1 MSGNNGNS
9 SLTKKAEV
17 WAVGGGKGGTGKSFF
32 TSNMA
37 LCLAESGKKVILLDA
52 DLGGANL
59 HSFLGVK
66 RPKVTLTDFFEK
78 KAPLADLIVDTGF
91 NNLSLIS
98 GDLQS
103 IDSDTIKYTQ
113 KLKLFRH
120 IKALEADHV
129 IMDLGAGSHNNT
141 IDSFINSDR
150 MLVVTVPAVTALEN
164 LYQFIKN
171 VYFRKLKAAFA
182 KRGMKDRVIETW
194 RNREHHKISNLR
206 DLVTHLRNNSEAM
219 DEVFINEV
227 EDFKIQLIVNQVKDS
242 NDIHLGASIRSVV
255 RKYLGLNAEYTGYV
269 RYDEYIL
276 RCLNNGTPF
285 VRTYGY
291 SRSAKEIESLTR
303 NIMQDKQVREV
314 LT

>member
-1 MSGNNGNS
+1 MIESIVQ
-9 SLTKKAEV
+9 TKGPEV

-32 TSNMA
+32 SSSVA
-37 LCLAESGKKVILLDA
+37 LCLADAGKRVVLVDA

-59 HSFLGVK
+59 HSFLGLK
-66 RPKVTLTDFFEK
+66 RPRVTLSDFFEK
-78 KAPLADLIVDTGF
+78 KAPLVDLQVLSGYD
-91 NNLSLIS
+91 NLTLIY

-103 IDSDTIKYTQ
+103 VESDSIKYTQ

-120 IKALEADHV
+120 IRALEADYV
-129 IMDLGAGSHNNT
+129 IMDLGAGAHNNT

-171 VYFRKLKAAFA
+171 VYFRKLKAAFS
-182 KRGMKDRVIETW
+182 KRGLKDRVIETW
-194 RNREHHKISNLR
+194 RNREHHGLNNLN
-206 DLVTHLRNNSEAM
+206 DLVEHLRQSSGAM
-219 DEVFINEV
+219 DEVLQSDV
-227 EDFKIQLIVNQVKDS
+227 DDFRIQLIVNQVKS
-242 NDIHLGASIRSVV
+242 STDIHLGASIRSVV
-255 RKYLGLNAEYTGYV
+255 RKYLGLNAEYTGYI

-291 SRSAKEIESLTR
+291 SRSVKEIETLMR
-303 NIMQDKQVREV
+303 NILQDRQVREV
-314 LT
+314 LS

>member
-1 MSGNNGNS
+1 VAQNKA
-9 SLTKKAEV
+9 KKNDTMI

-32 TSNMA
+32 SSSTA
-37 LCLAESGKKVILLDA
+37 LCLAETGKRVILVDA

-59 HSFLGVK
+59 HSFLGLK
-66 RPKVTLTDFFEK
+66 RPRVTLSDFFEK
-78 KAPLADLIVDTGF
+78 KVPLADLQVDTGF
-91 NNLSLIS
+91 ENLTLIS

-103 IDSDTIKYTQ
+103 IESDSIKYTQ

-120 IKALEADHV
+120 MRNLEADYV
-129 IMDLGAGSHNNT
+129 IMDLGAGTHNNT
-141 IDSFINSDR
+141 IDSFINADR

-171 VYFRKLKAAFA
+171 VYFRKLKASFS
-182 KRGMKDRVIETW
+182 KKGLKDRVIETW
-194 RNREHHKISNLR
+194 RNREQHGLANLR
-206 DLVTHLRNNSEAM
+206 DLVEHLRETSEAM
-219 DEVFINEV
+219 DEVLQNEV
-227 EDFKIQLIVNQVKDS
+227 DDFRLQIVVNQVKS
-242 NDIHLGASIRSVV
+242 STDIHLGASIRSVV
-255 RKYLGLNAEYTGYV
+255 RKYLGLKAEYTGYI

-303 NIMQDKQVREV
+303 NILQDRQVREV
-314 LT
+314 L